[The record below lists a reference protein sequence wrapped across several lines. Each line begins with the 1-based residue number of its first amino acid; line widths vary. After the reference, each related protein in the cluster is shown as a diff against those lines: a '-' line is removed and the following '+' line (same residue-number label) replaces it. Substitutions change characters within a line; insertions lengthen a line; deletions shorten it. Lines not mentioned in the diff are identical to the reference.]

1 MQLAKNGKKKRKKDL
16 RSWLRGSRDSSGG
29 EVKQEPVAPG
39 YMRTAAAE
47 GAGADGRTVQDIGGD
62 PVPPRLDW
70 HRRLTSGLL
79 VFCSG
84 FELLKLLWTIVQT
97 TLVSGIF

>member
-1 MQLAKNGKKKRKKDL
+1 M
-16 RSWLRGSRDSSGG
+16 RSWLRGSRDSSGS

-62 PVPPRLDW
+62 PVPPRLD
-70 HRRLTSGLL
+70 
-79 VFCSG
+79 
-84 FELLKLLWTIVQT
+84 
-97 TLVSGIF
+97 